1 MNKAIRNI
9 VVITMGAIALGQV
22 GQLQAAD
29 ANPPE
34 RMTYQGFL
42 VDGNGAALGNSAPA
56 NYDVVFRIYNA
67 KSGGTPIWSE
77 QQTVTVD
84 KGYFSVLLGEGS
96 QVNSEDYGSLS
107 TAFVGADVSD
117 RFIGLTMSGL
127 GGGNVEIAPRL
138 RLVTSP
144 YSFTASQARRLTDGS
159 GNANFFKDGA
169 TLKLGAGSTPTL
181 TLPEAGGAS
190 LVGTLTVGLPG
201 WGTGLQID
209 NGSTTTTIGA
219 QNSGLFHFNTG
230 LPQFYFNKKI
240 TVAGDI
246 RSYNTD
252 TILGPSNNTD
262 TYLKI
267 SSSSD
272 KIEARA
278 DQFVVQGDSKYLEV
292 KFTSTAA
299 ELRSDAS
306 KFYINRPLEVEG
318 ALTISGDIMTSGWIG
333 RTAHNKGGLVGSH
346 NNVGSNGS
354 KTNPIYVIGSS
365 YKPAEST
372 LSNMYGVGYAD
383 GGASYITGNA
393 SGWGLYV
400 AADGDAR
407 TFLSGGAGHSY
418 ISKNGGRV
426 GIGTDSPRT
435 TLDVTGNIAASGSLL
450 VSGSTGLRNV
460 TGQYGSV
467 QTTGNGVS
475 NYEGYSIDGRYV
487 FMSYDNNNYGFYNDI
502 DNQWVTLFEKTA
514 VSGGRYRV
522 WTNGTQVLQL
532 QRTNGSR
539 YASYDGDSNWDFY
552 SDRRLKEDIAKEDNL
567 LDRIMSLDVVNYNFI
582 GEEKKKH
589 KEIGFIAQNIE
600 RHFPSLVSE
609 TEDDRYDFDVKSVGY
624 STFGVIAVGG
634 IKELKKEKDT
644 EIAEL
649 RSENETLKS
658 RMETLTSEMAVLK
671 ARLANSTTQE
681 DRIAKLEE
689 LVGKIGQG
697 Q

>member
-1 MNKAIRNI
+1 M
-9 VVITMGAIALGQV
+9 VVAIALGQV
-22 GQLQAAD
+22 GVARAAD

-34 RMTYQGFL
+34 RMTYQGYL
-42 VDGNGAALGNSAPA
+42 VDGNGVVLGKDVPV
-56 NYDVVFRIYNA
+56 NYDVVFRVYAA
-67 KSGGTPIWSE
+67 KSGGEPLWSE

-84 KGYFSVLLGEGS
+84 NGYFSVLLGEGS
-96 QVNSEDYGSLS
+96 AFDNEANAALS
-107 TAFVGADVSD
+107 TVFDGGDISD
-117 RFIGLTMSGL
+117 RFIGITVDLGSGAS
-127 GGGNVEIAPRL
+127 EIAPRL
-138 RLVTSP
+138 RLLTSP
-144 YSFTASQARRLTDGS
+144 FAFTARQARKLSDSAGNSNFYKSGS
-159 GNANFFKDGA
+159 S
-169 TLKLGAGSTPTL
+169 LKLGAGTTPTL
-181 TLPEAGGAS
+181 TLPEAGGAT
-190 LVGTLTVGLPG
+190 LVGKLTPDLPG
-201 WGTGLQID
+201 WGSGLQID
-209 NGSTTTTIGA
+209 NGALTTTFGA
-219 QNSGLFHFNTG
+219 QNSSLFHFKTG
-230 LPQFYFNKKI
+230 LPGFYFDKQIVVN
-240 TVAGDI
+240 GDI
-246 RSYNTD
+246 RSHLRD
-252 TILGPSNNTD
+252 TVIGPSNNTD
-262 TYLKI
+262 TFLRVKSGSDVIDAYTDRFYVVDPSSRYLDINPTSSSVDFNTDTGHFYMNKELRVGGDMTVTGQGSI
-267 SSSSD
+267 SSSSPTI
-272 KIEARA
+272 K
-278 DQFVVQGDSKYLEV
+278 FNDSNENDYWIH
-292 KFTSTAA
+292 TNQN
-299 ELRSDAS
+299 R
-306 KFYINRPLEVEG
+306 FYVLHGEGSWDSNRPLTILDGNKVG
-318 ALTISGDIMTSGWIG
+318 INDPTPVQAL
-333 RTAHNKGGLVGSH
+333 
-346 NNVGSNGS
+346 NVG
-354 KTNPIYVIGSS
+354 
-365 YKPAEST
+365 
-372 LSNMYGVGYAD
+372 
-383 GGASYITGNA
+383 
-393 SGWGLYV
+393 
-400 AADGDAR
+400 
-407 TFLSGGAGHSY
+407 
-418 ISKNGGRV
+418 
-426 GIGTDSPRT
+426 
-435 TLDVTGNIAASGSLL
+435 GNIAVSGSLL

-467 QTTGNGVS
+467 QTTGNGV
-475 NYEGYSIDGRYV
+475 NAYEGYSIDGRYV
-487 FMSYDNNNYGFYNDI
+487 FMSADNNQCGIYNDI

-532 QRTNGSR
+532 MRTNGSR

-689 LVGKIGQG
+689 LVSKIGQG

>member
-1 MNKAIRNI
+1 MFNLKKIIRNI
-9 VVITMGAIALGQV
+9 GVMLTVGVFTLGLPNN
-22 GQLQAAD
+22 GRAAD

-34 RMTYQGFL
+34 RMTYQGYL
-42 VDGNGAALGNSAPA
+42 VDGNGAALGDSVPA
-56 NYDVVFRIYNA
+56 NYDVIFRIYAA
-67 KSGGTPIWSE
+67 KQGGTALWAE
-77 QQTVTVD
+77 QQTVTAD

-96 QVNSEDYGSLS
+96 QYGSELHGDLAA
-107 TAFVGADVSD
+107 AFDGADASD
-117 RFIGLTMSGL
+117 RFIGITVDI
-127 GGGNVEIAPRL
+127 GGVATEIAPRL
-138 RLVTSP
+138 RMVSSP
-144 YSFTASQARRLTDGS
+144 FAFTATQARRLTDGS
-159 GNANFFKDGA
+159 GNSNFAKVG
-169 TLKLGAGSTPTL
+169 TSLELGAGSTPTL

-190 LVGTLTVGLPG
+190 LVGKLTADLPS
-201 WGTGLQID
+201 WGAGLQID
-209 NGSTTTTIGA
+209 NGSLTTTIGA
-219 QNSGLFHFNTG
+219 ANASYFHFTTG
-230 LPQFYFNKKI
+230 LPKFYFN
-240 TVAGDI
+240 TDVDVDGAI
-246 RSYNTD
+246 RSHGRD

-272 KIEARA
+272 KITAQA
-278 DQFVVQGDSKYLEV
+278 DEFRIQGDNSNYLEM

-299 ELRSDAS
+299 ELRSGAS
-306 KFYINRPLEVEG
+306 KFYINQALDVEG
-318 ALTISGDIMTSGWIG
+318 ALTADSVRVD
-333 RTAHNKGGLVGSH
+333 GGLIANQATITKPDNEEAVLSLLGTNQGTGRLYVGQSTSH
-346 NNVGSNGS
+346 GGGIIYNGDGSPAFAGSTEDAISFYRTSNGAHHEVF
-354 KTNPIYVIGSS
+354 KY
-365 YKPAEST
+365 
-372 LSNMYGVGYAD
+372 MYNSDNV
-383 GGASYITGNA
+383 
-393 SGWGLYV
+393 
-400 AADGDAR
+400 
-407 TFLSGGAGHSY
+407 TF
-418 ISKNGGRV
+418 N
-426 GIGTDSPRT
+426 
-435 TLDVTGNIAASGSLL
+435 GNISASGSLL

-475 NYEGYSIDGRYV
+475 NYEGYSINGRYV
-487 FMSYDNNNYGFYNDI
+487 FMSADNNNYGFYNDI

-689 LVGKIGQG
+689 LVSKIGQG

>member
-1 MNKAIRNI
+1 MEKLTNI
-9 VVITMGAIALGQV
+9 IGMMAVYVFALGLPND
-22 GQLQAAD
+22 GRAAD
-29 ANPPE
+29 ANPPG
-34 RMTYQGFL
+34 RMTYQGYL
-42 VDGNGAALGNSAPA
+42 VDGNGAALGASVPA
-56 NYDVVFRIYNA
+56 NYDVIFRIYAA
-67 KSGGTPIWSE
+67 KQGGTALWAE
-77 QQTVTVD
+77 QQTVTAD

-96 QVNSEDYGSLS
+96 QYGSELHGDLAA
-107 TAFVGADVSD
+107 AFDGADASD
-117 RFIGLTMSGL
+117 RFIGITVDI
-127 GGGNVEIAPRL
+127 GGVATEIAPRL
-138 RLVTSP
+138 RMVSSP
-144 YSFTASQARRLTDGS
+144 FAFTASQARRLTDGS
-159 GNANFFKDGA
+159 GNSNFAKVG
-169 TLKLGAGSTPTL
+169 TSLELGAGSTPTL

-190 LVGTLTVGLPG
+190 LVGKLTADLPS
-201 WGTGLQID
+201 WGAGLQID
-209 NGSTTTTIGA
+209 NGSLTTTIGA
-219 QNSGLFHFNTG
+219 ANASYFHFTTG
-230 LPQFYFNKKI
+230 LPKFYFN
-240 TVAGDI
+240 TDVDVDGAI
-246 RSYNTD
+246 RSHGRD

-272 KIEARA
+272 KITAQA
-278 DQFVVQGDSKYLEV
+278 DEFRVQGDNSNYLEM

-299 ELRSDAS
+299 ELRSGAS
-306 KFYINRPLEVEG
+306 KFYINQALDVEG
-318 ALTISGDIMTSGWIG
+318 ALTADSVRVD
-333 RTAHNKGGLVGSH
+333 GGLIANQATITKPDNEEAVLSLLG
-346 NNVGSNGS
+346 
-354 KTNPIYVIGSS
+354 TNQG
-365 YKPAEST
+365 
-372 LSNMYGVGYAD
+372 
-383 GGASYITGNA
+383 TGR
-393 SGWGLYV
+393 LYV
-400 AADGDAR
+400 GQSTSHGGGIIYNGDGSPAFAGSTEDAISFYR
-407 TFLSGGAGHSY
+407 TSAGAHHEVFKYMYNS
-418 ISKNGGRV
+418 
-426 GIGTDSPRT
+426 DH
-435 TLDVTGNIAASGSLL
+435 VTFNGNISASGSLL

-475 NYEGYSIDGRYV
+475 NYEGYSINGRYV
-487 FMSYDNNNYGFYNDI
+487 FMSADNNQCGIYNDI
-502 DNQWVTLFEKTA
+502 NNQWVTLFDRTH
-514 VSGGRYRV
+514 VSGGSYRV
-522 WTNGTQVLQL
+522 WANGTQVLQL

-634 IKELKKEKDT
+634 IKELKNEKDT

-689 LVGKIGQG
+689 LVGKIGQ
-697 Q
+697 